1 MSKSII
7 IVLIDDDEDD
17 IDVFKEVVYN
27 EIDLPIEVI
36 TGRNGLDC
44 LKLLKEITPD
54 IVFLDINMPIM
65 GGIECL
71 KIIKDD
77 DELKHVPIVIYST
90 TTNKQEIEAVKK
102 LGAYFLSKPISFKNS
117 IPPLQSIISKI
128 VTE

>member
-17 IDVFKEVVYN
+17 IDIFKDVVYN
-27 EIDLPIEVI
+27 EIELPIEVI

-44 LKLLKEITPD
+44 LKLLEEITPD

-71 KIIKDD
+71 KIIKNHNDYK
-77 DELKHVPIVIYST
+77 EVPIVIYST
-90 TTNKQEIEAVKK
+90 TTNKQEIETVKK

-117 IPPLQSIISKI
+117 IPPLQNIISKI
-128 VTE
+128 ITD